1 MPNFSPG
8 VPAESSSSVVKL
20 FAARDDRL
28 ERVLRRRR
36 LQLQLGDR
44 LLARLFFRRLGLR
57 RVVARRPALDL
68 LGLLAQLS
76 LLDLGRPP
84 GNGLLAQLLLLD
96 DW

>member
-1 MPNFSPG
+1 MG
-8 VPAESSSSVVKL
+8 VRLVL
-20 FAARDDRL
+20 DAARDDRL
-28 ERVLRRRR
+28 ERVRFDRALR
-36 LQLQLGDR
+36 LELQLGDR
-44 LLARLFFRRLGLR
+44 LLRLLLRRLGPGC
-57 RVVARRPALDL
+57 VVARRPPLDL